1 MTNDNTVNSSRVYRR
16 RNVLKSGAAGAA
28 TLALAG
34 CIGGGDGG
42 DGSDGGDGGMA
53 DSVTV
58 PGIYDESGATS
69 DVGRPTAIG
78 SRDTI
83 AYINENDLFDVTL
96 DHPNNDYAY
105 EVPQAQQY
113 YQQYTS
119 ESSPPLIIGWGTA
132 DTEALAGTVAEDEV
146 VYVSASYSANL
157 VTEEF
162 PYNFFGNLDYT
173 SQARAHL
180 KWIAD
185 NDPEATVGFIFSNTA
200 FGRSPVEG
208 GKQYAEELGLDV
220 APDINLP
227 LTANSATTQ
236 LRQARDQD
244 IDYLIHQNTSA
255 PMRVLLEDR
264 QDIYPDLTVC
274 GLTYTV
280 DERVVQQSPDIFEG
294 VRYVNAFRTFQGAL
308 DSGGRGAEII
318 EANFEREGRS
328 MDDPEVAQLNYVA
341 ARAEG
346 HAKRR
351 RGRERRHDRAEY
363 QAGHV
368 RHRGRRHVRAR
379 RAVQLRG
386 GGPPPDHERAAV
398 RGHRRKP
405 ELRHRRRTAPARLMD
420 RPVMATN
427 EQATATATGR
437 SSNSTTSRSST
448 TGTSSRYRASRCR
461 PARATSSRCSART
474 APGSRR
480 S

>member
-1 MTNDNTVNSSRVYRR
+1 MTDDNAGDPTRLYRR
-16 RNVLKSGAAGAA
+16 RDVLKSGAAGAA

-42 DGSDGGDGGMA
+42 DGGSGSGGGGNGGMA

-83 AYINENDLFDVTL
+83 AYINENDLFDVSI

-132 DTEALAGTVAEDEV
+132 DTEALAGTVADDEV

-180 KWIAD
+180 RWIAD

-220 APDINLP
+220 ASDINLP

-236 LRQARDQD
+236 LRQARDQE

-280 DERVVQQSPDIFEG
+280 DERVVQQSPEIFEG

-328 MDDPEVAQLNYVA
+328 MDDPEVAQLNYVRGVIHALLALKGLQNA
-341 ARAEG
+341 AE
-346 HAKRR
+346 
-351 RGRERRHDRAEY
+351 
-363 QAGHV
+363 AGNDV
-368 RHRGRRHVRAR
+368 
-379 RAVQLRG
+379 
-386 GGPPPDHERAAV
+386 
-398 RGHRRKP
+398 
-405 ELRHRRRTAPARLMD
+405 
-420 RPVMATN
+420 
-427 EQATATATGR
+427 
-437 SSNSTTSRSST
+437 T
-448 TGTSSRYRASRCR
+448 TGPNVRQGMFCIEDDDMFGLAEPFSYAEDDRR
-461 PARATSSRCSART
+461 PTMNGRLFEVTD
-474 APGSRR
+474 GSLSFDTGVELPRR
-480 S
+480 DSWIGL

>member
-1 MTNDNTVNSSRVYRR
+1 MANDNTANSSRLYRR
-16 RNVLKSGAAGAA
+16 RNVLKSGTAGAA

-34 CIGGGDGG
+34 CIGGSDGGDGGSGDGGDGG
-42 DGSDGGDGGMA
+42 DGSMPG
-53 DSVTV
+53 SVAV

-83 AYINENDLFDVTL
+83 AYINENDLFDASI

-119 ESSPPLIIGWGTA
+119 ESSPPLVIGWGTA
-132 DTEALAGTVAEDEV
+132 DTEALAGTVAEDEI

-236 LRQARDQD
+236 LRQARNQE

-255 PMRVLLEDR
+255 PMRVLLEDK

-328 MDDPEVAQLNYVA
+328 MDDPEVAQLNYVRGVIHALLALKGVQNA
-341 ARAEG
+341 AEAGNDFTTGPNVRQGMFDIEDDDMFGLAEPFSYAEG
-346 HAKRR
+346 DRR
-351 RGRERRHDRAEY
+351 PTMNGRLFEVTDGSLSFDTGVELPRRDSWI
-363 QAGHV
+363 G
-368 RHRGRRHVRAR
+368 
-379 RAVQLRG
+379 L
-386 GGPPPDHERAAV
+386 
-398 RGHRRKP
+398 
-405 ELRHRRRTAPARLMD
+405 
-420 RPVMATN
+420 
-427 EQATATATGR
+427 
-437 SSNSTTSRSST
+437 
-448 TGTSSRYRASRCR
+448 
-461 PARATSSRCSART
+461 
-474 APGSRR
+474 
-480 S
+480 